1 MLRHGKIN
9 KEDYCA
15 RHLFYPLL
23 ADLKIIYNPRIT
35 KLRAFYTINTY
46 HVNLSHIT
54 KIFSSEEIIPSGVTQ
69 SIIYQLDEG

>member
-1 MLRHGKIN
+1 MLCHEKIN

-23 ADLKIIYNPRIT
+23 ADLKVIWNPRIT
-35 KLRAFYTINTY
+35 KLRAFYTIKTY
-46 HVNLSHIT
+46 HVNLSHIS
-54 KIFSSEEIIPSGVTQ
+54 KIFSCKEIILSGVTQ